1 MIPITDYLN
10 KLTDF
15 KDKKLIKVITG
26 VRRCGKSTLLE
37 LFRNYLLKNGVMP
50 EQIISINFEDADYD
64 FITDYKILYS
74 YIKDRLDKN
83 RMTYVFLDEIQ
94 HVTEF
99 ERAVDSLYIKKNT
112 DIYLTGSNACLLSSE
127 IATLL
132 SGRYVEIQMLP
143 LSFKEYLSSWNDK
156 TDLNRKYK
164 DYIRYSSFPYALEL
178 MENKKLINDYLS
190 GIYNTVILKD
200 VVTRSKI
207 SDVMMLESLIRFM
220 FDNIGNLC
228 SIKKI
233 SDSMTSAGRKITTH
247 TVESYISALLDSYI
261 LYRAK
266 RFDIKRKQYLK
277 TGEKYYA
284 VDIGLRYFLL
294 GNKEIDIGHILENV
308 VYLELLRRSTEVY
321 ICKVGPYEVDFIASN
336 EDGVNYYQVSVSVR
350 NKETLLK
357 VLRPLE
363 IIPDNYPKYLITLD
377 EDPPASY
384 KGIKQINLLD
394 FLMS

>member
-1 MIPITDYLN
+1 MIHRTDYLN

-37 LFRNYLLKNGVMP
+37 LFRDYLLKNGVMP

-112 DIYLTGSNACLLSSE
+112 DIYLTGSNAYLLSSE

-164 DYIRYSSFPYALEL
+164 DYIMYSSFPYSLEL

-200 VVTRSKI
+200 VVTRNKI

-336 EDGVNYYQVSVSVR
+336 ENGVKYYQVSASVR

-384 KGIKQINLLD
+384 NGIKQINLLD

>member
-1 MIPITDYLN
+1 MIPRTDYLN

-15 KDKKLIKVITG
+15 KDKKLINVITG

-37 LFRNYLLKNGVMP
+37 LFRDYLLKNGVMP

>member
-1 MIPITDYLN
+1 MIPRTDYLN

-37 LFRNYLLKNGVMP
+37 LFRDYLLKNGVMP